1 MANPFL
7 RAAKTLDA
15 PMPRRHAFNGASTS
29 RLYADWWS
37 GNFSPDFET
46 RGIRFLLRARARQLV
61 NDNSYAAGFI
71 TELKN
76 NVVGPTGIRLRAEVK
91 TLTDNLHK
99 KTNDAIEAAW
109 RDWGLPETAS
119 VDGHD
124 SFVDLEKL
132 IIGTIAMDGEAFIR
146 RRPYYDNPYGY
157 ALQLVDADQVDDFY
171 NILPSAGQNEIRGGV
186 ELDGD
191 LRPVAYHIWTR
202 HLTDSGQR
210 IRQRVPASE
219 ILHLFVRYRGNQTR
233 GIPWFTPVLTDVKMF
248 AGLTEAEL
256 VASRT
261 AAAKMGFIVTK
272 DPMNAASGID
282 PEDDPET
289 ERLTEAAAG
298 TIEELAPGQEFQ
310 EWNPQHPSTAFKDFT
325 KVILRGVSRGLG
337 VSYTALTGDLEG
349 VSYSS
354 IRWGMLA
361 ERDNWKAIQFWFS
374 VQFHRRVYS
383 QWISMAL
390 LTQALV
396 IDSRIASDY
405 KTVCW
410 KPRGWAWVDPLK
422 DIQARVLG
430 IQHGLDSRT
439 QALDEE
445 GVDLEETFEQLKTEQ
460 ELADKYGIDI
470 TPVAPPRAN
479 SPMGTPSQTD
489 TEEGQQQSDP
499 NQNGSGDSNAFSEDD
514 LLMIEAAARIAANDA
529 AIAIKRSKLRVAR

>member
-7 RAAKTLDA
+7 KAARTLDA
-15 PMPRRHAFNGASTS
+15 PVMQRRAFGGASTS
-29 RLYADWWS
+29 RLYADWWT
-37 GNFSPDFET
+37 GNFSPDFEAKGV
-46 RGIRFLLRARARQLV
+46 RPLLRARARQLV

-76 NVVGPTGIRLRAEVK
+76 NVVGPTGIRLRAEIK
-91 TLTDNLHK
+91 TLQDDLHK
-99 KTNDAIEAAW
+99 KTNDAIEEAW
-109 RDWGLPETAS
+109 KDWGLPETAS
-119 VDGHD
+119 LDGHD
-124 SFVDLEKL
+124 SFVDIEKL
-132 IIGTIAMDGEAFIR
+132 LIGTIAMDGEAFVR
-146 RRPYYDNPYGY
+146 RRMYYGNDYGY
-157 ALQLVDADQVDDFY
+157 TLQIIDADQVDDFY
-171 NILPSAGQNEIRGGV
+171 NMLPSAGQNEIRSGI
-186 ELDGD
+186 EFDAD
-191 LRPVAYHIWTR
+191 MRPVAYHIWTR
-202 HLTDSGQR
+202 HLSDSGQR
-210 IRQRVPASE
+210 VRTRVPAAE
-219 ILHLFVRYRGNQTR
+219 IKHLFVRYRANQTR
-233 GIPWFTPVLTDVKMF
+233 GVTWFAPVLTDVKMF

-282 PEDDPET
+282 PDDDPET

-310 EWNPQHPSTAFKDFT
+310 EWDPQHPSTAFKDFT

-337 VSYTALTGDLEG
+337 LSYVALTGDLEG

-374 VQFHRRVYS
+374 TQFHRRVYRD
-383 QWISMAL
+383 WISMAL
-390 LTQALV
+390 LTGALA

-405 KTVCW
+405 RSVSW

-430 IQHGLDSRT
+430 IQHGMDSRT

-445 GVDLEETFEQLKTEQ
+445 GVDLEDTFEQLSNEQ
-460 ELADKYGIDI
+460 DMADEYGIDI

-479 SPMGTPSQTD
+479 SPMGVPSQTD
-489 TEEGQQQSDP
+489 QEEAQGDAP
-499 NQNGSGDSNAFSEDD
+499 PAGSGSDSNALSEDEQ
-514 LLMIEAAARIAANDA
+514 LQVWAAAQIAANDM
-529 AIAIKRSKLRVAR
+529 AIAIRRARRSLKVG